1 MIKDERHFQEIMLGV
16 DEEMIREQIPVFR
29 RTLVAFRKVSEK
41 LNIDFP
47 LGGFGFTNTSPRVGI
62 YSGHDLS
69 LRIQKWVS
77 EKYGDKLKFDFDLGA
92 IAVEITGAV
101 YKLRLPMVYG
111 KIGVFLDHKSVGK
124 TSASGGLNL
133 FSMIVD
139 LTPGLAAQ
147 LPNAECEKLLSLFL
161 LGMNVFNSM
170 RANESEFLSIAQSD
184 FRTATSH
191 LLHQPPEL
199 GLAKWAILQAVEKII
214 KDYIMRH
221 GGNFNKQKGHNLAY
235 LADIAEQQGLPALD
249 KADLAKIQCDAGIRY
264 REPQIP
270 VSEVLLAQNTA
281 LKISLRVLNF
291 T

>member
-1 MIKDERHFQEIMLGV
+1 MIKDEQHFQEIMLGV

-41 LNIDFP
+41 LNIAFP
-47 LGGFGFTNTSPRVGI
+47 LGGFGFTNTFPRAGV

-69 LRIQKWVS
+69 LRIQNWVS

-92 IAVEITGAV
+92 IAVEIAGAV
-101 YKLRLPMVYG
+101 YKLRLPMAYG
-111 KIGVFLDHKSVGK
+111 KVGVFFDHKSVGQP
-124 TSASGGLNL
+124 SASGGLNL

-147 LPNAECEKLLSLFL
+147 LPNAACEKLLSLFL

-199 GLAKWAILQAVEKII
+199 GLAKWAILQAIEKII
-214 KDYIMRH
+214 KDYILRH
-221 GGNFNKQKGHNLAY
+221 GGNFDKKKGHNLAY
-235 LADIAEQQGLPALD
+235 LAGIAEQQGLLVLD
-249 KADLAKIQCDAGIRY
+249 RADLAKIQCDAGIRY

-281 LKISLRVLNF
+281 LKISLHVLNF